1 MSYDNKTEKADTV
14 KNSSYLCFNMKGSGT
29 VTIVPEK
36 VPMWEVYAI
45 GGGAAA
51 ILIIALAA
59 VIGVSRSKRRKSNTP
74 LLQIN
79 HKTESGARLEN
90 RIVYT

>member
-1 MSYDNKTEKADTV
+1 MLAMITEPKRPIPSKTA
-14 KNSSYLCFNMKGSGT
+14 SYLCFEMKGSGT

-45 GGGAAA
+45 GGSAAA

-59 VIGVSRSKRRKSNTP
+59 VIGVSRSKKKKKQHTASANKP
-74 LLQIN
+74 
-79 HKTESGARLEN
+79 
-90 RIVYT
+90 